1 MANNLA
7 SYGQV
12 GYISTSKVCATGEIA
27 MQINIL
33 EAKNQLSQLIKQ
45 AQAGDEVIIA
55 NRGTPVVRLV
65 PTGALLQS
73 GGTRNFLQWLDENPL
88 PAYAQHSAQEID
100 AGIAEER
107 SAWD

>member
-1 MANNLA
+1 
-7 SYGQV
+7 
-12 GYISTSKVCATGEIA
+12 

-33 EAKNQLSQLIKQ
+33 EAKNQLSQLIKH

-55 NRGTPVVRLV
+55 NRGAPVARLV
-65 PTGALLQS
+65 PTKASTQS
-73 GGTRNFLQWLDENPL
+73 GGARNFLQWLDNNPL
-88 PAYAQHSAQEID
+88 PAHAQRSAQEID